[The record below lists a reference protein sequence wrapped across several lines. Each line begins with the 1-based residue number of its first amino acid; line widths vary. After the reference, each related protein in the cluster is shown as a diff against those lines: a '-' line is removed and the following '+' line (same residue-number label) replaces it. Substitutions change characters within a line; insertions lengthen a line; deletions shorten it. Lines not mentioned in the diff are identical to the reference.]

1 RPSTV
6 EQVKVRARRRG
17 WAGRVAQR
25 RRKIGHVHRRCDAAA
40 SAGIDPE
47 KYLHNLATAYAYM
60 SKRQPNL
67 LAEHVPY
74 LRRGGPKPGPPH
86 YISIG
91 APVVSAVGA
100 IAIMPVSCGKPADH
114 LPTTSARACIWK
126 GLCSTSSIPQSRHS

>member
-1 RPSTV
+1 MWERPSTV

-67 LAEHVPY
+67 LPNTYLTCEEAVPS
-74 LRRGGPKPGPPH
+74 RGRL
-86 YISIG
+86 I
-91 APVVSAVGA
+91 
-100 IAIMPVSCGKPADH
+100 
-114 LPTTSARACIWK
+114 TFRSARLWCRPWARSR
-126 GLCSTSSIPQSRHS
+126 LCPFPAANPPTICPPPLREPAFGR